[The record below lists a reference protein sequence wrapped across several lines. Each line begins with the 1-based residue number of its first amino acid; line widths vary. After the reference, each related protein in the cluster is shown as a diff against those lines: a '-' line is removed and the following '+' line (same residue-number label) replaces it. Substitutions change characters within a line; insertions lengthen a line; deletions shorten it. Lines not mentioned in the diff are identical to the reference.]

1 MLSKAEAAA
10 LLSIINGHHG
20 NAQWTDI
27 QLESFHAE
35 LMPSMTV
42 GEAREAVRRFY
53 ASTQGRWCGS
63 GDINRIVKQ
72 MRAESKPSEA
82 QVGRESEAAGLTGM
96 DAWRYRRLRMLGNQ
110 PTKAVELTRSQAPLR
125 IGRKTEARPAGR
137 GESKLG
143 AMPLDGMIGGR
154 DG

>member
-1 MLSKAEAAA
+1 MLSKGEAAA
-10 LLSIINGHHG
+10 LLSIVNGHHG

-27 QLESFHAE
+27 QLESFHSE

-72 MRAESKPSEA
+72 MRAESMPSEA
-82 QVGRESEAAGLTGM
+82 QIGREAEAAGLTGC
-96 DAWRYRRLRMLGNQ
+96 DAWQYRRLRMLGNQ
-110 PTKAVELTRSQAPLR
+110 PSKAAELARSQAPLR
-125 IGRKTEARPAGR
+125 IGRNPEANPSDR
-137 GESKLG
+137 GESSLG
-143 AMPLDGMIGGR
+143 SMPLGGVIGGES
-154 DG
+154 

>member
-1 MLSKAEAAA
+1 MLSKGEAAA
-10 LLSIINGHHG
+10 LLSIVNGHHG

-27 QLESFHAE
+27 QLESFHSE
-35 LMPSMTV
+35 LLPSMTV
-42 GEAREAVRRFY
+42 AEAREAVRRFY

-82 QVGRESEAAGLTGM
+82 QIGRETESAGLTGM

-110 PTKAVELTRSQAPLR
+110 PPKAAELARSQAPLR
-125 IGRKTEARPAGR
+125 IGRKPEVRPSDR
-137 GESKLG
+137 GESSLG
-143 AMPLDGMIGGR
+143 SMPLNGVIGGA
-154 DG
+154 

>member
-10 LLSIINGHHG
+10 LLSIVNGHHG

-27 QLESFHAE
+27 QLESFWSE

-42 GEAREAVRRFY
+42 AEAREAVRRFY

-82 QVGRESEAAGLTGM
+82 QIGRETERLGLTGM
-96 DAWRYRRLRMLGNQ
+96 DAWRYRRTRMLGNQ
-110 PTKAVELTRSQAPLR
+110 PSKAVELTRSQTPLR
-125 IGRKTEARPAGR
+125 IGRKPESRPADR
-137 GESKLG
+137 GESSLG
-143 AMPLDGMIGGR
+143 SMPLDGVIGGA
-154 DG
+154 

>member
-10 LLSIINGHHG
+10 LMSIVNSHHG

-27 QLESFHAE
+27 QLESFHSE

-82 QVGRESEAAGLTGM
+82 QIGREAEAAGLTGM

-110 PTKAVELTRSQAPLR
+110 PSKAVELTRSHVPLR
-125 IGRKTEARPAGR
+125 IGRKPEANPSDR
-137 GESKLG
+137 GESSLG
-143 AMPLDGMIGGR
+143 SMPLGGVIGGR

>member
-10 LLSIINGHHG
+10 LLSIINSHHG

-27 QLESFHAE
+27 QLESFHSE

-42 GEAREAVRRFY
+42 AEAREAVRRFY

-82 QVGRESEAAGLTGM
+82 QIGRETERLGLTGM
-96 DAWRYRRLRMLGNQ
+96 AAWRYRRTRMLGAQ
-110 PTKAVELTRSQAPLR
+110 PSRAAELARSQAPLR
-125 IGRKTEARPAGR
+125 IGRNPEARTSDR
-137 GESKLG
+137 GESALG
-143 AMPLDGMIGGR
+143 SMPLDGVIGGR

>member
-1 MLSKAEAAA
+1 MLSKGEAAA
-10 LLSIINGHHG
+10 LLSIVNGHHG

-27 QLESFHAE
+27 QLESFRSE

-82 QVGRESEAAGLTGM
+82 QIGREAKAAGLTGW
-96 DAWRYRRLRMLGNQ
+96 DAWQYRRLRMLGNQ
-110 PTKAVELTRSQAPLR
+110 PSKAVELTRSQAPLR
-125 IGRKTEARPAGR
+125 IGRKPEANPSDR
-137 GESKLG
+137 GESSLG
-143 AMPLDGMIGGR
+143 SMPLGGVIGGES
-154 DG
+154 

>member
-10 LLSIINGHHG
+10 LMSIVNSHHG

-27 QLESFHAE
+27 QLESFHSE

-82 QVGRESEAAGLTGM
+82 QIGREAEAAGLTGM

-110 PTKAVELTRSQAPLR
+110 PTKAVELTRSHVPLR
-125 IGRKTEARPAGR
+125 IGRKPEANPSDR
-137 GESKLG
+137 GESSLG
-143 AMPLDGMIGGR
+143 SMPLGGVIGGES
-154 DG
+154 

>member
-10 LLSIINGHHG
+10 LLSIINAHHG

-82 QVGRESEAAGLTGM
+82 QIGREAEAAGLTGM

-110 PTKAVELTRSQAPLR
+110 PSKAVELARSQAPLR
-125 IGRKTEARPAGR
+125 IGRNPEARPSDR
-137 GESKLG
+137 GESSLG
-143 AMPLDGMIGGR
+143 SMPLGGVIGGES
-154 DG
+154 

>member
-1 MLSKAEAAA
+1 MLSKGEAAA
-10 LLSIINGHHG
+10 LLSIVNGHHG

-27 QLESFHAE
+27 QLESFHSE

-82 QVGRESEAAGLTGM
+82 QIGREAEAAGLTGW

-110 PTKAVELTRSQAPLR
+110 PSKAAELARSQAPLR
-125 IGRKTEARPAGR
+125 IGRNPEANPSDR
-137 GESKLG
+137 GESSLG
-143 AMPLDGMIGGR
+143 SMPLGGVIGGES
-154 DG
+154 

>member
-1 MLSKAEAAA
+1 MLSKGEAAA
-10 LLSIINGHHG
+10 LLSIVNGHHG
-20 NAQWTDI
+20 NVQWTDI
-27 QLESFHAE
+27 QLESFHSE

-82 QVGRESEAAGLTGM
+82 QIGRESESAGLTGM

-110 PTKAVELTRSQAPLR
+110 PSKAAELTRSQAPLR
-125 IGRKTEARPAGR
+125 IGRNPEAKPEDR
-137 GESKLG
+137 GESSLG
-143 AMPLDGMIGGR
+143 SMPLGGVIGGA
-154 DG
+154 

>member
-10 LLSIINGHHG
+10 LLSIVNGHHG

-27 QLESFHAE
+27 QLESFWSE

-42 GEAREAVRRFY
+42 VEAREAVRRFY

-63 GDINRIVKQ
+63 GDINRIVKR

-82 QVGRESEAAGLTGM
+82 QIGRETERLGLTGM
-96 DAWRYRRLRMLGNQ
+96 DAWRYRRTRMLGAQ
-110 PTKAVELTRSQAPLR
+110 PSRAVELARSQAPLR
-125 IGRKTEARPAGR
+125 IGRKPESRSSDR
-137 GESKLG
+137 GESSLG
-143 AMPLDGMIGGR
+143 SMPLGGVIGGA
-154 DG
+154 